1 MRKSNLAFAALLIAL
16 AWPAGAQV
24 AWNHDPAAAIGPSFW
39 GTVTFP
45 FATCGSRVETPA
57 GLVFTEVGR
66 KQSPVDIINAQAA
79 ALPPPLFFYGNT
91 PFEVENT
98 GHVVEVPYAPGS
110 KLVIGLDTYDLIQ
123 FHFHAP
129 SEHKVNGR
137 LADMELHLVHRNALL
152 NLAVVGVLLQVGP
165 RPNPVIE
172 EIFRVAP
179 DAPGAAALE
188 GRTLN
193 ALEVLPRNPFSFWTY
208 SGSLTTP
215 PCSEGVKWTVLKNP
229 VNVSQATVDRF
240 RSIIAN
246 FPNYG
251 GFDANNRPVTPLN
264 GRAILSN

>member
-1 MRKSNLAFAALLIAL
+1 MRKIAAVALSLAFAPL
-16 AWPAGAQV
+16 ASAQV
-24 AWNHDPAAAIGPSFW
+24 WNHNPGNDIGPTHW

-45 FATCGSRVETPA
+45 FATCGSVLAPDGA
-57 GLVFTEVGR
+57 FVQVGK
-66 KQSPVDIINAQAA
+66 KQSPVDIVGAQAA
-79 ALPPPLFFYGNT
+79 ALPPPLFLYGNT

-98 GHVVEVPYAPGS
+98 GHVVEVPYAAGS
-110 KLVIGLDTYDLIQ
+110 RLLIGLDTYDLIQ

-129 SEHKVNGR
+129 SEHTVNGR
-137 LADMELHLVHRNALL
+137 LADMELHLVHRNALQ
-152 NLAVVGVLLQVGP
+152 NLAVVGILLQVGP

-179 DAPGAAALE
+179 QDPGAQALE
-188 GRTLN
+188 GRTLS

-240 RSIIAN
+240 RSIIAR
-246 FPNYG
+246 FPNYA